1 MYKLVKKIDLME
13 VFLRSFLI
21 EASWNFESMQ
31 NIGFTH
37 SLLPVGRRLCKT
49 REERAEFL
57 KRHMKF
63 FNTHPSMAPAIMGV
77 VINLEERHKQGEA
90 GALEQIEGVKS
101 SMMGPLAAIGDNV
114 FWEYLRPFSAVVGVS
129 ITLLFKDSHPYLA
142 LLGPLTAIIIYNS
155 INAYIR
161 YKGLIQGYEKG
172 IEIVSVIRGF
182 NLTGLIDKLKFSAA
196 LILGITVALIF
207 PELNIKFFNG
217 DIFNS
222 LLFLGVTWAFLGMLK
237 IKIYPTVIFYTV
249 IAAAVLV
256 KYIFQAGV
264 LWQR

>member
-1 MYKLVKKIDLME
+1 VYKLIKKIDLLK

-31 NIGFTH
+31 NIGITH
-37 SLLPVGRRLCKT
+37 GLLPVGRRLYKT
-49 REERAEFL
+49 KEERAGFL
-57 KRHMKF
+57 KRHLKF

-77 VINLEERHKQGEA
+77 VINLEERHKLGEP
-90 GALEQIEGVKS
+90 GVLEQIEGVKS

-129 ITLLFKDSHPYLA
+129 VALLFKDSGHPTLA
-142 LLGPLTAIIIYNS
+142 LLGPLLAILIYNS
-155 INAYIR
+155 VNAYIR
-161 YKGLIQGYEKG
+161 YKGLMQGYERG
-172 IEIVSVIRGF
+172 MEIVAVIQGF

-207 PELNIKFFNG
+207 PVLNIRFFTL
-217 DIFNS
+217 DILNN

-237 IKIYPTVIFYTV
+237 IKIYPTVIFYSI

-256 KYIFQAGV
+256 KYIF
-264 LWQR
+264 